1 MSELDDLVEL
11 AQRTKYADL
20 VKDRRQLESLLL
32 TQMKGSQD
40 PMTREIGNG
49 IAGGTM
55 SWRTLAT
62 NSAYSEFLTRAQE
75 SMATFSLEPALA
87 TLTAEAEAEAA
98 AAEQERASRPE
109 PRDKKVEDRAADEPL
124 FDGGLMKKRKPR

>member
-20 VKDRRQLESLLL
+20 IKDRRQLESLLL
-32 TQMKGSQD
+32 TQMKASQD
-40 PMTREIGNG
+40 PMTREIGSG

-62 NSAYSEFLTRAQE
+62 NSAYREFLTRAQE

-87 TLTAEAEAEAA
+87 TLTAEAAA
-98 AAEQERASRPE
+98 AAEQERASGPE
-109 PRDKKVEDRAADEPL
+109 PRDKKVEDRATNEPL